1 MFSVFLRW
9 LYRKEVQKVGTIF
22 FNLVANKKL
31 ISEWLG
37 RDDAIVIYPSVDVD
51 KFRIFSENELL
62 QILAKEQISI
72 NYK

>member
-1 MFSVFLRW
+1 LFSVFLRW

-22 FNLVANKKL
+22 VNSEANKKR

-37 RDDAIVIYPSVDVD
+37 RDDAIVIYPSVDMD

-62 QILAKEQISI
+62 QIIAKE
-72 NYK
+72 